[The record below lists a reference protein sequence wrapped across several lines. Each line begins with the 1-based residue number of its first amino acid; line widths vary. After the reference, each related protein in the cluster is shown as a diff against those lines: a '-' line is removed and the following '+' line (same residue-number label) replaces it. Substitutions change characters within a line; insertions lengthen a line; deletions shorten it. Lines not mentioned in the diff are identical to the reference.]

1 MFDKSRGIKMSRVI
15 LLNYF
20 ILISSVISSCWSQKI
35 TSYYITNPQDTFYFS
50 QKNNTFLFV
59 CPLNAINK
67 DSSFLDKTSKL
78 LKSDKRLKLAEVHLL
93 FYKPTLSAQTFNALS
108 ISGLD
113 SIIKLDGILQCFAIN
128 FPCDRIDSTMKRVRL
143 KNKYW
148 YKNYSYAV
156 TEALISPNIMCP
168 QNLGER
174 LYFYDDFMKELLA
187 PIYSEKEEIEFL
199 KSRIT
204 DLEIELLKIQE
215 QIKKSMPVENSNPP
229 LNDGEIKKQKK
240 FNRDKK

>member
-1 MFDKSRGIKMSRVI
+1 MSRII
-15 LLNYF
+15 LINYF
-20 ILISSVISSCWSQKI
+20 IFTSSIISSCWSQNI
-35 TSYYITNPQDTFYFS
+35 VSYNITNPLDTFHFS
-50 QKNNTFLFV
+50 AKNKTFLFV
-59 CPLNAINK
+59 CPLDAVNK
-67 DSSFLDKTSKL
+67 DSIFLDKASNL
-78 LKSDKRLKLAEVHLL
+78 LKSDKRLKLVEVHLL
-93 FYKPTLSAQTFNALS
+93 FYKPTLSTQKFNALS

-113 SIIKLDGILQCFAIN
+113 SIIKLEGILQCFAIN
-128 FPCDRIDSTMKRVRL
+128 FPCDRIDSTVKRVRL

-187 PIYSEKEEIEFL
+187 PIYTEKEEIEFL

-215 QIKKSMPVENSNPP
+215 QIKKSVPVENSNPP
-229 LNDGEIKKQKK
+229 LNDGEIKKKKK
-240 FNRDKK
+240 FNWFKK